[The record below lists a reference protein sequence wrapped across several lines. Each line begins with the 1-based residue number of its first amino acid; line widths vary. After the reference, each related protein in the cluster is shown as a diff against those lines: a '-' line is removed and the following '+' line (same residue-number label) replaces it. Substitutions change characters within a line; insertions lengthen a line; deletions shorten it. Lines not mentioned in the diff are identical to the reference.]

1 MTCWKRGFHFFR
13 GSGIRSEKKRETKSR
28 ANERLER
35 SAPKGMD
42 AFRRKER
49 QDLKAVVQDSV
60 RKRLKS
66 LQRDEDITEL
76 KGRMGDA

>member
-35 SAPKGMD
+35 SALDGMD

-49 QDLKAVVQDSV
+49 QDLKAVVKGF
-60 RKRLKS
+60 RKEKIEVPGNGMKR
-66 LQRDEDITEL
+66 
-76 KGRMGDA
+76 